1 MPNTQRQFYIEIR
14 KQEGMCIV
22 DLVDLP
28 YRLILVI
35 DLRFVLYDNKTN
47 FFLKYLQQLHI
58 DLDSVWL

>member
-1 MPNTQRQFYIEIR
+1 
-14 KQEGMCIV
+14 MCIV

-35 DLRFVLYDNKTN
+35 DLRFVLYDNKTQN
-47 FFLKYLQQLHI
+47 IFLKYLQQLHI